1 MLGPAARLESRNTLA
16 IDLTAPRH
24 LTVFGHPRRSSSRP
38 YTDVLGTSRKVN
50 IRPFYIIRCF
60 HFKRCT
66 PVRLFSSERC

>member
-38 YTDVLGTSRKVN
+38 YTDVLGTSRRVN
-50 IRPFYIIRCF
+50 IRPF
-60 HFKRCT
+60 T
-66 PVRLFSSERC
+66 